1 MTNFKK
7 IAALICSLSIMATVA
22 GCGNKDDK
30 KAAGESYS
38 EITTTAADTEEASE
52 EASEAAQEE
61 SVSDDEEESPAEDAE
76 SDDNGDSS
84 ASGELD
90 TDGTVGSM
98 SYKFSSDWTAS
109 GSGDQLT
116 YTLSDYSGAIIVQRY
131 DAATMGADLSED
143 EMIELLA
150 DQSENAWA
158 AMDGM
163 EIVSSEWAEDVIS
176 GKKCY
181 AVTYT
186 YEVAGV
192 NTKNISYF
200 FANYTDSAKDLFAIT
215 GSDLTGDSNI
225 NEIAN
230 EVMSSVSFN

>member
-30 KAAGESYS
+30 TAGESTS
-38 EITTTAADTEEASE
+38 ETNATEADTEEAS
-52 EASEAAQEE
+52 ATSSESATEE
-61 SVSDDEEESPAEDAE
+61 SVLDDEEESVTEDAE
-76 SDDNGDSS
+76 NDDNSDSS
-84 ASGELD
+84 ASSELD
-90 TDGTVGSM
+90 TDGTLGSM
-98 SYKFSSDWTAS
+98 SYKFSSDWNAS

-116 YTLSDYSGAIIVQRY
+116 YTLSDYSGAVIVQRY
-131 DAATMGADLSED
+131 DAASMGSDLSED

-158 AMDGM
+158 ALEGM
-163 EIVSSEWAEDVIS
+163 EVVSSEWVEDVII

-186 YEVAGV
+186 YEVAGI
-192 NTKNISYF
+192 TTTNISYF
-200 FANYTDSAKDLFAIT
+200 FANYNDSSKDLFAIT
-215 GSDLTGDSNI
+215 GSDLTGSSNI

-230 EVMSSVSFN
+230 EVMSSVSFK